1 MKTGP
6 REIQLGLISPAE
18 ARNIRTVHEA
28 LPMNWP
34 AKGGVEEGANQE
46 SGDEQDE
53 GQLFITQRSSETP
66 KGTKRRYSLSQ
77 QPNRQE
83 KITKFFSSQK

>member
-1 MKTGP
+1 MMKTGP

-34 AKGGVEEGANQE
+34 AKGGVEEG
-46 SGDEQDE
+46 S
-53 GQLFITQRSSETP
+53 
-66 KGTKRRYSLSQ
+66 YSLHNARRKHPRVQSAGI
-77 QPNRQE
+77 PSA
-83 KITKFFSSQK
+83 SSQIVKKR